1 MKLIWYG
8 HSCFTLKTAD
18 TTIVLDPYAD
28 HYVPGYPPLSL
39 HADQV
44 YCSHDHSDHSAAH
57 IVSLSGHTC
66 SAPVTILDSWHDD
79 VQGAKRGANRIH
91 IFTCE
96 GMKLAHLGDL
106 GCELDEIQTAALQN
120 LDVLMIPVGGFYTI
134 GPAQAAEIVAQL
146 SPRIVVPMHYRG
158 ENFGYDVLAR
168 VEDFLTLLPRSVTRL
183 TNNQMEITP
192 DTPSQ
197 IIVPFY
203 HTN

>member
-1 MKLIWYG
+1 MKLIWNG
-8 HSCFTLKTAD
+8 HACFTLQTAN

-39 HADQV
+39 CADQV

-57 IVSLSGHTC
+57 VVTLSGHPSTL
-66 SAPVTILDSWHDD
+66 PVTVLESWHDE
-79 VQGAKRGANRIH
+79 VQGAKRGKNRIH

-106 GCELDEIQTAALQN
+106 GCELNAVQAAALQN
-120 LDVLMIPVGGFYTI
+120 LDVLLIPVGGFYTI
-134 GPAQAAEIVAQL
+134 GPAQAAEIVRQL
-146 SPRIVVPMHYRG
+146 SPRVVIPMHYRG
-158 ENFGYDVLAR
+158 ENFGYDVLTG
-168 VEDFLTLLPRSVTRL
+168 VEDFLTLLSCPITRL
-183 TNNQMEITP
+183 SGNEIEITP

-197 IIVPFY
+197 VIVPFY